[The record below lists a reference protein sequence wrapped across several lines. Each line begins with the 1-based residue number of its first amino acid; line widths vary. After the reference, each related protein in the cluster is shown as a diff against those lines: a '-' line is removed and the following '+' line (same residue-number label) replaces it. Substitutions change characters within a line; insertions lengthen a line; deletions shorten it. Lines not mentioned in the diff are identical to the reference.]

1 MSNDMADNKVTPVD
15 KLSSDTYL
23 EMTTSLPVDKIN
35 EEILLKQRV
44 KNSSTEITNQAARGM
59 RYNLIFT
66 SIQESYGE
74 NLSDKI
80 NNVIVNE
87 LKIDPSKPQRQAH
100 AVQITTIRKAGEATI
115 QVLQNPDVAKAYH
128 NVLSCVYLNHKG
140 ELKESVN
147 DDQEFGASRK
157 FLTLMHDRKVT
168 NMLLIISRWNP
179 FAQKLGPKLFDHFQ
193 TCALDVMKKKTFS

>member
-1 MSNDMADNKVTPVD
+1 M
-15 KLSSDTYL
+15 
-23 EMTTSLPVDKIN
+23 
-35 EEILLKQRV
+35 
-44 KNSSTEITNQAARGM
+44 
-59 RYNLIFT
+59 LIFKPSGDAYKEKISDNILT
-66 SIQESYGE
+66 SPNKIQFCSK
-74 NLSDKI
+74 NPD
-80 NNVIVNE
+80 V
-87 LKIDPSKPQRQAH
+87 SKPQRQAH
-100 AVQITTIRKAGEATI
+100 AVQIITIRKAGEATI

-140 ELKESVN
+140 ELKDSVD

-193 TCALDVMKKKTFS
+193 TCALDVMKKKTFRQTRLIRC